1 LLTEP
6 EALKLKL
13 CSIFP
18 LEGPVGVSGVLTVS
32 AGVVPPSMVYT
43 KLSSDPAITSAEKFP
58 LMSEM
63 AVTDI
68 EHSKVN
74 KLKLSESAKFSD
86 ILAEQ
91 VSQFEDPDYWGDY
104 NIIKP
109 DESIEAAIDKLNRKL
124 KRQL

>member
-1 LLTEP
+1 
-6 EALKLKL
+6 
-13 CSIFP
+13 
-18 LEGPVGVSGVLTVS
+18 
-32 AGVVPPSMVYT
+32 
-43 KLSSDPAITSAEKFP
+43 
-58 LMSEM
+58 M